1 MSAFTIKASSGGLD
15 GIGYGMIFGFTS
27 FIGFEAAAVLGEETR
42 EPRRAIP
49 KAILGAV
56 IFAGVFYILLPTHWI
71 WGSVSIT
78 VTCGPGRRPH

>member
-1 MSAFTIKASSGGLD
+1 MAPVMGVALTTQFAASAAGGATPL
-15 GIGYGMIFGFTS
+15 IGYGMIFGFTS

-56 IFAGVFYILLPTHWI
+56 IFAGVFYILVRRGI
-71 WGSVSIT
+71 RGS
-78 VTCGPGRRPH
+78 GHLR